1 MKTLTFGQDQS
12 FVWISIF
19 VVCIKKTLTAQGF
32 WRIRGPLYIEKLSF
46 CFQMVWLSCLLF
58 SFLVGVGSVIRPLDS
73 FAAFKGC
80 SSHNVGFLSFRG
92 LKVFSVGNQNCY
104 EVFTA

>member
-1 MKTLTFGQDQS
+1 MAD
-12 FVWISIF
+12 
-19 VVCIKKTLTAQGF
+19 IKKTLNFQGF
-32 WRIRGPLYIEKLSF
+32 LEDPGTPIYREIKF
-46 CFQMVWLSCLLF
+46 LF
-58 SFLVGVGSVIRPLDS
+58 SDDLVELSLILFLVGVGSVIRPLDS

-80 SSHNVGFLSFRG
+80 RSHNVGFLSFRG